1 MLYFWATFTLK
12 NYFKIKKNIYIF
24 LGLLFLLLGFI
35 GLLLPIVPTTPFIL
49 VSVWFF
55 ARSSKKLENWLVN
68 HKIFGKSIRDWKEK
82 GAISSKAK
90 LSAIPLIIF
99 SFSATIY
106 LNQLFYLDLFLAIL
120 GLSILTFIITR
131 PSA

>member
-1 MLYFWATFTLK
+1 M
-12 NYFKIKKNIYIF
+12 
-24 LGLLFLLLGFI
+24 LLGFI
-35 GLLLPIVPTTPFIL
+35 GLMLPIVPTTPFIL

-55 ARSSKKLENWLVN
+55 ARSSKKLENWLIN

-82 GAISSKAK
+82 GAISKKAK

-106 LNQLFYLDLFLAIL
+106 LNEIFYLDLFLAVL
-120 GLSILTFIITR
+120 GLSISTFIVTR
-131 PSA
+131 PNG

>member
-1 MLYFWATFTLK
+1 M
-12 NYFKIKKNIYIF
+12 
-24 LGLLFLLLGFI
+24 FLLLGFI

-55 ARSSKKLENWLVN
+55 ARSSKKLENWLIN

-82 GAISSKAK
+82 GAISKKAK

-99 SFSATIY
+99 SFLATIY
-106 LNQLFYLDLFLAIL
+106 LNEIFYLDLFLAVL
-120 GLSILTFIITR
+120 GLSISTFIVTR
-131 PSA
+131 PNG

>member
-1 MLYFWATFTLK
+1 M
-12 NYFKIKKNIYIF
+12 F
-24 LGLLFLLLGFI
+24 LVFGFI

-55 ARSSKKLENWLVN
+55 ARSSKKLENWLIN
-68 HKIFGKSIRDWKEK
+68 HKIFGKNIRNWKEK
-82 GAISSKAK
+82 GAISKNAK

-106 LNQLFYLDLFLAIL
+106 LNEIFYLDLFLAVL
-120 GLSILTFIITR
+120 GLSISTFIITR
-131 PSA
+131 PNG

>member
-1 MLYFWATFTLK
+1 MQVSLLK
-12 NYFKIKKNIYIF
+12 NYFTIKNYIYIF
-24 LGLLFLLLGFI
+24 LGLLFLVLGFI

-55 ARSSKKLENWLVN
+55 ARSSKKLENWLIN
-68 HKIFGKSIRDWKEK
+68 HKIFGKNIRNWKEK
-82 GAISSKAK
+82 GAISKNAK

-106 LNQLFYLDLFLAIL
+106 LNEIFYLDLFLAVL
-120 GLSILTFIITR
+120 GLSISIFIITR
-131 PSA
+131 PSG

>member
-1 MLYFWATFTLK
+1 M
-12 NYFKIKKNIYIF
+12 F
-24 LGLLFLLLGFI
+24 LVFGFI

-55 ARSSKKLENWLVN
+55 ARSSKKLENWLIN
-68 HKIFGKSIRDWKEK
+68 HKIFGKNIRNWKEK
-82 GAISSKAK
+82 GAISKNAK

-106 LNQLFYLDLFLAIL
+106 LNEIFYLDLFLAVL
-120 GLSILTFIITR
+120 GLSISIFIITR
-131 PSA
+131 PSG

>member
-1 MLYFWATFTLK
+1 M
-12 NYFKIKKNIYIF
+12 
-24 LGLLFLLLGFI
+24 FLLLGFI

-55 ARSSKKLENWLVN
+55 ARSSKKLENWLIN

-82 GAISSKAK
+82 GAISKNAK

-106 LNQLFYLDLFLAIL
+106 LNEIFYLDLFLAVL
-120 GLSILTFIITR
+120 GLSISTFILTR
-131 PSA
+131 PNG

>member
-1 MLYFWATFTLK
+1 M
-12 NYFKIKKNIYIF
+12 F
-24 LGLLFLLLGFI
+24 LVLGFI

-55 ARSSKKLENWLVN
+55 ARSSKKLENWLIN
-68 HKIFGKSIRDWKEK
+68 HKIFGKNIRDWKEK
-82 GAISSKAK
+82 GSISKNAK

-106 LNQLFYLDLFLAIL
+106 LNEIFYLDLFLAVL
-120 GLSILTFIITR
+120 GLLISTFIITR
-131 PSA
+131 PSG

>member
-1 MLYFWATFTLK
+1 M
-12 NYFKIKKNIYIF
+12 
-24 LGLLFLLLGFI
+24 LLGFI

-55 ARSSKKLENWLVN
+55 ARSSKKLENWLIN

-82 GAISSKAK
+82 GVISKKAK

-106 LNQLFYLDLFLAIL
+106 LNEIFYLDLFLAVL
-120 GLSILTFIITR
+120 GLSISTFIVTR
-131 PSA
+131 PNG

>member
-1 MLYFWATFTLK
+1 M
-12 NYFKIKKNIYIF
+12 
-24 LGLLFLLLGFI
+24 FLLLGFI

-55 ARSSKKLENWLVN
+55 ARSSKKLENWLIN

-82 GAISSKAK
+82 GAISKNAK

-106 LNQLFYLDLFLAIL
+106 LNEIFYLDLFLAVL
-120 GLSILTFIITR
+120 GLSISTFIVTR
-131 PSA
+131 PNG

>member
-1 MLYFWATFTLK
+1 M
-12 NYFKIKKNIYIF
+12 
-24 LGLLFLLLGFI
+24 LLGFI

-55 ARSSKKLENWLVN
+55 ARSSKKLENWLIN

-82 GAISSKAK
+82 GAISKKAK

-99 SFSATIY
+99 SFLATIY
-106 LNQLFYLDLFLAIL
+106 LNEIFYLDLFLAVL
-120 GLSILTFIITR
+120 GLSISTFIVTR
-131 PSA
+131 PNG

>member
-1 MLYFWATFTLK
+1 
-12 NYFKIKKNIYIF
+12 
-24 LGLLFLLLGFI
+24 
-35 GLLLPIVPTTPFIL
+35 LLPIVPTTPFIL

-55 ARSSKKLENWLVN
+55 ARSSKKLENWLIN

-82 GAISSKAK
+82 GAISKNAK

-106 LNQLFYLDLFLAIL
+106 LNEIFYLDLFLAVL
-120 GLSILTFIITR
+120 GLSISTFIVTR
-131 PSA
+131 PNG

>member
-1 MLYFWATFTLK
+1 MQLSLLK
-12 NYFKIKKNIYIF
+12 NYFTIKNYIYIF

-35 GLLLPIVPTTPFIL
+35 GLLLPIVPTTPLIL

-55 ARSSKKLENWLVN
+55 ARSSKKLENWLIN
-68 HKIFGKSIRDWKEK
+68 HKIFGKNIRDWNEK
-82 GAISSKAK
+82 GAISKNAK

-106 LNQLFYLDLFLAIL
+106 FNEIFYLDLILAVL
-120 GLSILTFIITR
+120 GISILIFINTR
-131 PSA
+131 PSG